1 MSLRARSV
9 LAVAAFAIG
18 GLAAVAGSS
27 QPPLAGD
34 EVAAV
39 DLAGWLRERREKL
52 RVLDARSADAFDAG
66 HLPGARRLADSAAS
80 DADDT
85 VVVYADRD
93 VDAGVADALRRQSTA
108 RVLRLHGGLRAWNDE
123 VLFPVLRGDASAGQ
137 RQRFEARAALSRY
150 FGGTPR
156 QLDPGEAAGRTRSRR
171 GC

>member
-9 LAVAAFAIG
+9 LAFATFAIG

-80 DADDT
+80 T
-85 VVVYADRD
+85 SR
-93 VDAGVADALRRQSTA
+93 
-108 RVLRLHGGLRAWNDE
+108 
-123 VLFPVLRGDASAGQ
+123 SA
-137 RQRFEARAALSRY
+137 
-150 FGGTPR
+150 
-156 QLDPGEAAGRTRSRR
+156 
-171 GC
+171 